1 LHDLVEASRIV
12 FDLTDLVAFYSQF
25 ANVTGIQRVTE
36 RLTAT
41 KYLQGDRNTCF
52 VARARDTNLF
62 FQLDKTLL
70 AELARPETRLATISK
85 LNAIAVYLNDYRLL
99 QRLKKCPWKLLTRKY
114 RHLNRRKKK
123 ARSAYS
129 FARFTPFEF
138 KSGDS
143 LVVPGAYWIE
153 RNAANR
159 YIKLRAQHGL
169 SLCIFVYDL
178 IPISHPWCT
187 SPQHAERFRGEF
199 DEIIRSCDRLVV
211 GSRHVAGEASQYLKA
226 RGVDPKPNLVFSYG
240 WDFPEYSSDRRGEA
254 VTLARYGLKRRD
266 FVLVV
271 GTLEL
276 RKNHCLIVRATHNL
290 YPRLKDRIPHILLVG
305 RPGWGAEFIEGE
317 FASTG
322 YLGGRIRV
330 LANVT
335 DSELANLY
343 AACRFTIFPSFVE
356 GWGLPVQESLAF
368 GRPCLASSA
377 TSIPEAGLDL
387 ATYFDPC
394 DLPAFQDLLAR
405 WIEDDAEVVAAE
417 ARITQYFA
425 TSTLPRWED
434 SAAAV
439 MNFVRSGDVAP
450 DIRRVGWDGSVTSG
464 G

>member
-1 LHDLVEASRIV
+1 M
-12 FDLTDLVAFYSQF
+12 
-25 ANVTGIQRVTE
+25 
-36 RLTAT
+36 
-41 KYLQGDRNTCF
+41 
-52 VARARDTNLF
+52 
-62 FQLDKTLL
+62 
-70 AELARPETRLATISK
+70 
-85 LNAIAVYLNDYRLL
+85 
-99 QRLKKCPWKLLTRKY
+99 
-114 RHLNRRKKK
+114 
-123 ARSAYS
+123 
-129 FARFTPFEF
+129 
-138 KSGDS
+138 
-143 LVVPGAYWIE
+143 VPGAYWIE
-153 RNAANR
+153 KDAANR
-159 YIKLRAQHGL
+159 YVKLRGRHRL
-169 SLCIFVYDL
+169 RLCVFVHDI
-178 IPISHPWCT
+178 IPITHPWCT
-187 SPQHAERFRGEF
+187 SPQHAERFRNEF
-199 DEIIRSCDRLVV
+199 DNIIRSCDQFVV
-211 GSRHVAGEASQYLKA
+211 VSRHVAGEVSRYLKA
-226 RGVDPKPNLVFSYG
+226 RGVDPKPDMVFPYG
-240 WDFPEYSSDRRGEA
+240 WDFPEYSSDRTGEA
-254 VTLARYGLKRRD
+254 ATLARYGVKRRD
-266 FVLVV
+266 FALVV
-271 GTLEL
+271 GTFEL
-276 RKNHCLIVRATHNL
+276 RKNHCLIARAAHNL

-330 LANVT
+330 LPDVT

-417 ARITQYFA
+417 ARIAQYLA

-439 MNFVRSGDVAP
+439 VNFVRSGNVAP
-450 DIRRVGWDGSVTSG
+450 DIRRVGWNGSVAAG